1 MFRYIVVRIHV
12 YIGNPMFRYIVVRIH
27 GYIGNPM
34 FRYIAVRIHGY
45 IDIPMFR
52 YVGVQIHGYID
63 IPMFRYIAV
72 RIHGYRGI
80 PMFWY
85 VVAIPEPTCQKQA
98 LTPLFA
104 LCAITPLFS
113 FVLCKLCF
121 CTYSAR
127 TSAVPTKTN
136 LPRNSPA
143 PVERVCYEVGKR
155 SQLPFSPAKRTI
167 TAAGRRTSINH

>member
-1 MFRYIVVRIHV
+1 MY
-12 YIGNPMFRYIVVRIH
+12 
-27 GYIGNPM
+27 GYMTDRNL
-34 FRYIAVRIHGY
+34 GY
-45 IDIPMFR
+45 
-52 YVGVQIHGYID
+52 QS
-63 IPMFRYIAV
+63 
-72 RIHGYRGI
+72 
-80 PMFWY
+80 
-85 VVAIPEPTCQKQA
+85 AIPEPMCQKHAQT
-98 LTPLFA
+98 LLFA
-104 LCAITPLFS
+104 LGRITPLFC

-143 PVERVCYEVGKR
+143 PVERVCYEVGKS